1 MSKVSNVEK
10 VKLQTIVSA
19 DMAGKVN
26 LYADKLGVSVSA
38 LCAMLIG
45 QGIMS
50 YEKTYEI
57 LDSTVQTA
65 IKEQIE
71 VQDAD

>member
-1 MSKVSNVEK
+1 MSRSSSVDR
-10 VKLQTIVSA
+10 VKLQAIVSA
-19 DMAGKVN
+19 DMANKVN
-26 LYADKLGVSVSA
+26 LYANKLGVSVSA

-50 YEKTYEI
+50 FEKTYEI
-57 LDSTVQTA
+57 LDNTVQTA

-71 VQDAD
+71 VRDVE